1 MIDRK
6 FLKDFTAYAVG
17 VLGEEASKHGM
28 TITYK
33 GGSFARDG
41 SLATFKFEMLAPN
54 ASGEIETPQAKEF
67 KSYATQYGFEPE
79 DLGSEFTHRGETF
92 RITGLKTRR
101 PKFPICAERVKDG
114 RGFKFPVEAVKRSG
128 RPVLVEGLTEKI
140 KAGFADLA
148 CQLSPENIS
157 CDGECSASEVRRRK
171 ASINRQWAELERRA
185 GQKVSE
191 SETWGWNA

>member
-28 TITYK
+28 TISYK

-41 SLATFKFEMLAPN
+41 SLATIKFEMLAPN
-54 ASGEIETPQAKEF
+54 ASGEIESPEAKDF
-67 KSYATQYGFEPE
+67 KRYAKQYGFEPE
-79 DLGSEFTHRGETF
+79 DLGSEFTHRGEKF

-101 PKFPICAERVKDG
+101 RRFPISAERIKDG
-114 RGFKFPVEAVKRSG
+114 RGFKFPVEAVKGDG

-148 CQLSPENIS
+148 CQLSPENLT
-157 CDGECSASEVRRRK
+157 CDGESLASEVRRRK
-171 ASINRQWAELERRA
+171 ASILRQWGELERRA

-191 SETWGWNA
+191 SEIWGWNA

>member
-6 FLKDFTAYAVG
+6 FLKDFTAYAVE

-28 TITYK
+28 KITYK
-33 GGSFARDG
+33 GGNFARDG
-41 SLATFKFEMLAPN
+41 SLANIKFEILAPN
-54 ASGEIETPQAKEF
+54 ESGEIESPEAKEF

-101 PKFPICAERVKDG
+101 PKFPISAERVRDG
-114 RGFKFPVEAVKRSG
+114 RGFKFPVDVVKRTG

-140 KAGFADLA
+140 KSGFADLA
-148 CQLSPENIS
+148 CQLSPENLT
-157 CDGECSASEVRRRK
+157 CDGELSAAQVSRRRATIK
-171 ASINRQWAELERRA
+171 RQWAELERRA

-191 SETWGWNA
+191 SDTWNWK